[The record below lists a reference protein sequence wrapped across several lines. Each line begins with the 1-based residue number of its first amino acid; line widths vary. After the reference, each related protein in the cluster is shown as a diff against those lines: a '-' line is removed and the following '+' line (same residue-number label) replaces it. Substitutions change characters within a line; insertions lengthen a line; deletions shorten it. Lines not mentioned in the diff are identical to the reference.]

1 MAAMSDGSVSR
12 SQMSSSSLR
21 YGSFQNSLATLT
33 PEAEDK
39 PALSPRSAYVAV
51 AVLCYV
57 NLVNYIERYTIA
69 GPSCFFFI
77 CLFLWGRKVGLM
89 QHESFMCF
97 QSNMS

>member
-1 MAAMSDGSVSR
+1 MAAMSDGSVSQC
-12 SQMSSSSLR
+12 QMSSSRLH
-21 YGSFQNSLATLT
+21 YGSFQNSLATLA

-69 GPSCFFFI
+69 GSSCSFSFVCFFGGGR
-77 CLFLWGRKVGLM
+77 WG
-89 QHESFMCF
+89 
-97 QSNMS
+97 

>member
-1 MAAMSDGSVSR
+1 MAAMSDGSVSQ
-12 SQMSSSSLR
+12 SQMRSSRLH

-39 PALSPRSAYVAV
+39 PALSPRSACVAV

-77 CLFLWGRKVGLM
+77 CLFL
-89 QHESFMCF
+89 
-97 QSNMS
+97 